1 MSHGSG
7 PSGILTVKCGIT
19 GYFSSL
25 PIHTFSVG
33 SFHPGEHRTRTML
46 LKVPASRNLGLIFK
60 KKKKSYPLLFF
71 VLFILAL
78 LGIEPSARQALY
90 HNPGPQF

>member
-1 MSHGSG
+1 MSHVSG

-60 KKKKSYPLLFF
+60 KKKILSF
-71 VLFILAL
+71 VVLCFVYF
-78 LGIEPSARQALY
+78 GIARDRAQC
-90 HNPGPQF
+90 